1 MGRHVAS
8 LGNIIPIQSQL
19 VFALSTQCCVLSG
32 EATNTNCIVFE
43 KIRTEPISV
52 HHRCGSM
59 VNKGNNKITE
69 LRSI

>member
-1 MGRHVAS
+1 MAS
-8 LGNIIPIQSQL
+8 DYPFKIVSLDNK
-19 VFALSTQCCVLSG
+19 LSEISLTQCCVLSG

-43 KIRTEPISV
+43 KTRTEPISV
-52 HHRCGSM
+52 HHRGGSM